1 MKVPHIDDAA
11 FLPTT
16 EGDIIRPKTEIES
29 KVYPLAEQEVHSL
42 EICFWCYSLFDAIYN
57 ESLLAYNVELP
68 REVLMTFHSEGPRFQ
83 KGDWAAAKA
92 KIYDFF
98 KESVT
103 RKTHAKYLH
112 YLFGRVEVVR
122 GTRLQRLYFLV
133 PESVRALKDHSLV
146 KAWQESFVQEV
157 KRSSPEEKIDGFSDR
172 VMSEYITFVEH
183 QYELLKRPWPLN
195 RAGEVI
201 SFSLNAIIFLTILIN
216 IFLIAFYNKAYT
228 ADDPE
233 AQWHSFGE
241 EAWKS
246 ILFSTLSYSHLL
258 FSLLWTLFYIVSYS
272 GWTMSAQMQHWKA
285 NHPKLSYILTYWPI
299 RFALSLYFFFADN
312 VLLYRFIYV
321 TFSYLGCRVNPL
333 FFSFH
338 VIDICTHFQI
348 LQKVMEAVMSTYTQ
362 LMGTIFLG
370 FSVSYCFVVVGFMA
384 FGHGYDFADK
394 DNYECTSLVTCLKGH
409 LDYGFRS
416 APLWRESHQD
426 WTTFFFDYFYYLFI
440 ILILSAIISGII
452 IDTFAEKRNEAA
464 AKSDDMLGKC
474 FICSLDKT
482 LLERKRI
489 QFSDHIYED
498 HYMWAYARFLLY
510 LHQTSAADLTGPES
524 YIKEQW
530 HKNDRSFFPLG
541 RCMALEARELSET
554 ASLMDR
560 AVTLKDFEGL
570 RASMGRLT
578 DDEETIK
585 HKVDVLDGKIGELAG
600 RMAGLISEQK
610 RMMQQQEIMDV
621 PASALGPRDSIR

>member
-1 MKVPHIDDAA
+1 M
-11 FLPTT
+11 
-16 EGDIIRPKTEIES
+16 
-29 KVYPLAEQEVHSL
+29 
-42 EICFWCYSLFDAIYN
+42 
-57 ESLLAYNVELP
+57 
-68 REVLMTFHSEGPRFQ
+68 
-83 KGDWAAAKA
+83 
-92 KIYDFF
+92 
-98 KESVT
+98 
-103 RKTHAKYLH
+103 
-112 YLFGRVEVVR
+112 
-122 GTRLQRLYFLV
+122 
-133 PESVRALKDHSLV
+133 
-146 KAWQESFVQEV
+146 
-157 KRSSPEEKIDGFSDR
+157 
-172 VMSEYITFVEH
+172 
-183 QYELLKRPWPLN
+183 
-195 RAGEVI
+195 
-201 SFSLNAIIFLTILIN
+201 
-216 IFLIAFYNKAYT
+216 
-228 ADDPE
+228 
-233 AQWHSFGE
+233 
-241 EAWKS
+241 
-246 ILFSTLSYSHLL
+246 
-258 FSLLWTLFYIVSYS
+258 
-272 GWTMSAQMQHWKA
+272 
-285 NHPKLSYILTYWPI
+285 
-299 RFALSLYFFFADN
+299 
-312 VLLYRFIYV
+312 
-321 TFSYLGCRVNPL
+321 
-333 FFSFH
+333 
-338 VIDICTHFQI
+338 
-348 LQKVMEAVMSTYTQ
+348 
-362 LMGTIFLG
+362 
-370 FSVSYCFVVVGFMA
+370 
-384 FGHGYDFADK
+384 
-394 DNYECTSLVTCLKGH
+394 
-409 LDYGFRS
+409 DYGFRS